1 VRSWLRGREP
11 GGDPDDPG
19 GDSERPTEGDGSP
32 LSRWLA
38 PTGATQIDQIELSDV
53 RDGWTPERAGE
64 TPLVAMM
71 ALVRAVGVVDPVL
84 LRPGAEGGF
93 EVVTGHRTVAAAR
106 AVGYDRVPAVVREMD
121 EVHALVAL
129 ALDGT
134 ATGRMTERGATE
146 LMDRLRAAGM
156 DDDAAVAE
164 LLGALGFEAPVAP
177 AAPAPVAPAAPPVP
191 EPVAAAAEPEPE
203 LQPVPAAPEPQPE
216 PVAAAPEPEPEPAA
230 AAPEPEPEPVPAA
243 AEPELE
249 PVPAAP
255 EPEPEPVA
263 TAPEQEPEPVAAA
276 AEPEPELQP
285 VPAAPPPE
293 LEPVAAAPEPELE
306 PAAAAPEPEPE
317 LQPVPAAPEPEPVAM
332 APESELESVAAAPE
346 PELAP
351 VAAGH
356 EAEPIAA
363 GHEPEPEPVAAAP
376 EPAPEPVAPEPEP
389 QLQPVAAVPELE
401 PVPEPVAAAAAA
413 APSMPPPPAPRR
425 HPPSGGRWVP
435 MPAGMPRLA
444 RLSTAFADAPRMLRL
459 LAAERYTGVVEL
471 AGPEGRRDLL
481 AFLEGGCV
489 ATSVE
494 EEGRL
499 VEGPL
504 RLPGPDR
511 GPMVEINV
519 RPHAPPIIVA
529 LALAMRSPALLT
541 GLHASFVRLPGLLEV
556 LARDRADAAC
566 VVSTPYGAGVILLA
580 GGVPVAAY
588 ARRLGEAP
596 GEVAETTDTAAVAG
610 LLASGEGEV
619 DVHRGSPPPPLE
631 LEAIIAAAALETG

>member
-84 LRPGAEGGF
+84 LRPGAGGGF

-156 DDDAAVAE
+156 DDDDAVAE
-164 LLGALGFEAPVAP
+164 LLGALGFEAPLAL
-177 AAPAPVAPAAPPVP
+177 AAPVPVATAAPPVV
-191 EPVAAAAEPEPE
+191 EPVVAAAGP
-203 LQPVPAAPEPQPE
+203 
-216 PVAAAPEPEPEPAA
+216 
-230 AAPEPEPEPVPAA
+230 
-243 AEPELE
+243 
-249 PVPAAP
+249 
-255 EPEPEPVA
+255 
-263 TAPEQEPEPVAAA
+263 EPEPVAAA

-285 VPAAPPPE
+285 VPAAAGP
-293 LEPVAAAPEPELE
+293 EPVAAAPEPEPEPEPELQPALPAPEQEPELQPVPTALE
-306 PAAAAPEPEPE
+306 PEPETVAATPEPEPE
-317 LQPVPAAPEPEPVAM
+317 LQPVPAA
-332 APESELESVAAAPE
+332 L
-346 PELAP
+346 
-351 VAAGH
+351 
-356 EAEPIAA
+356 
-363 GHEPEPEPVAAAP
+363 EPEPEPVATVPAPEPELPPIPAAP
-376 EPAPEPVAPEPEP
+376 EPQPEPEPVAAGHEPELQPVAAAPEPVAPEPEP
-389 QLQPVAAVPELE
+389 QLQPVAAPEPE
-401 PVPEPVAAAAAA
+401 PVPEPVAAAAPPAR
-413 APSMPPPPAPRR
+413 SMPRPPAPRR

-499 VEGPL
+499 VDGPL

-519 RPHAPPIIVA
+519 RPHAPPIVVA

-566 VVSTPYGAGVILLA
+566 VVSTPHGAGVILLA

-619 DVHRGSPPPPLE
+619 DVHRGSPPPPLD

>member
-84 LRPGAEGGF
+84 LRPRAEGGF

-203 LQPVPAAPEPQPE
+203 LQPVPAAPE
-216 PVAAAPEPEPEPAA
+216 A
-230 AAPEPEPEPVPAA
+230 
-243 AEPELE
+243 
-249 PVPAAP
+249 
-255 EPEPEPVA
+255 
-263 TAPEQEPEPVAAA
+263 
-276 AEPEPELQP
+276 
-285 VPAAPPPE
+285 
-293 LEPVAAAPEPELE
+293 
-306 PAAAAPEPEPE
+306 
-317 LQPVPAAPEPEPVAM
+317 EPEPVAM
-332 APESELESVAAAPE
+332 APEPELESVAAAPE

-610 LLASGEGEV
+610 LLASGDGEV

>member
-146 LMDRLRAAGM
+146 LMERLRAAGM

-177 AAPAPVAPAAPPVP
+177 TAPAPFAPAP
-191 EPVAAAAEPEPE
+191 EPLAAAAEPEPE
-203 LQPVPAAPEPQPE
+203 LQPVPAAPEPEPE
-216 PVAAAPEPEPEPAA
+216 PVAAAPEPEPEP
-230 AAPEPEPEPVPAA
+230 
-243 AEPELE
+243 
-249 PVPAAP
+249 
-255 EPEPEPVA
+255 
-263 TAPEQEPEPVAAA
+263 
-276 AEPEPELQP
+276 
-285 VPAAPPPE
+285 
-293 LEPVAAAPEPELE
+293 EPVAAAP
-306 PAAAAPEPEPE
+306 
-317 LQPVPAAPEPEPVAM
+317 
-332 APESELESVAAAPE
+332 
-346 PELAP
+346 
-351 VAAGH
+351 
-356 EAEPIAA
+356 
-363 GHEPEPEPVAAAP
+363 EPEPEPVAAAP
-376 EPAPEPVAPEPEP
+376 EPE
-389 QLQPVAAVPELE
+389 
-401 PVPEPVAAAAAA
+401 PEPVAAAPEPEPEPVAAA
-413 APSMPPPPAPRR
+413 PEPEPVAAAPAPAPSMPAPAAPRR

-499 VEGPL
+499 VDRPL

-511 GPMVEINV
+511 GPLVEINV
-519 RPHAPPIIVA
+519 RPHAPPIVIA

-566 VVSTPYGAGVILLA
+566 VVSTPQGAGVILLA

-619 DVHRGSPPPPLE
+619 DVHRGSPPPPLD

>member
-1 VRSWLRGREP
+1 MRSWLRGREP

-32 LSRWLA
+32 LGRWLA

-134 ATGRMTERGATE
+134 GTGRMTERGATE

-203 LQPVPAAPEPQPE
+203 LQPVPAAPEP
-216 PVAAAPEPEPEPAA
+216 VAAAPEPT
-230 AAPEPEPEPVPAA
+230 
-243 AEPELE
+243 
-249 PVPAAP
+249 
-255 EPEPEPVA
+255 PEPVA
-263 TAPEQEPEPVAAA
+263 FK
-276 AEPEPELQP
+276 
-285 VPAAPPPE
+285 
-293 LEPVAAAPEPELE
+293 
-306 PAAAAPEPEPE
+306 
-317 LQPVPAAPEPEPVAM
+317 
-332 APESELESVAAAPE
+332 
-346 PELAP
+346 
-351 VAAGH
+351 
-356 EAEPIAA
+356 
-363 GHEPEPEPVAAAP
+363 
-376 EPAPEPVAPEPEP
+376 PEP
-389 QLQPVAAVPELE
+389 QPQPVAAVPEPE
-401 PVPEPVAAAAAA
+401 PVPEPVAAG
-413 APSMPPPPAPRR
+413 APAMPPPPAPRR

-519 RPHAPPIIVA
+519 RPHAPPIVVA

-566 VVSTPYGAGVILLA
+566 VVSTPFGAGVILLA

>member
-146 LMDRLRAAGM
+146 LMERLRAAGM

-164 LLGALGFEAPVAP
+164 LLGALGFEAPVA
-177 AAPAPVAPAAPPVP
+177 APAPVAAAVAQPEP
-191 EPVAAAAEPEPE
+191 EPVAATPEPEPE
-203 LQPVPAAPEPQPE
+203 PVQVSPVHEPE
-216 PVAAAPEPEPEPAA
+216 PVAAAPEPEPELQ
-230 AAPEPEPEPVPAA
+230 PVPAA
-243 AEPELE
+243 T
-249 PVPAAP
+249 V
-255 EPEPEPVA
+255 PEPEPVA
-263 TAPEQEPEPVAAA
+263 ATPEPVPEPVVAA
-276 AEPEPELQP
+276 PEPELQP
-285 VPAAPPPE
+285 VLA
-293 LEPVAAAPEPELE
+293 
-306 PAAAAPEPEPE
+306 EPEPE
-317 LQPVPAAPEPEPVAM
+317 LQPVPAAPEPEPEPVAV
-332 APESELESVAAAPE
+332 APEHEPQPVPAAPE
-346 PELAP
+346 PEPEP
-351 VAAGH
+351 VAVAPEH
-356 EAEPIAA
+356 ELQPVPAA
-363 GHEPEPEPVAAAP
+363 PEPEPVAAAP
-376 EPAPEPVAPEPEP
+376 AS
-389 QLQPVAAVPELE
+389 VPE
-401 PVPEPVAAAAAA
+401 PVPEPVAAAPAA
-413 APSMPPPPAPRR
+413 APSMPPPAAPRR

-471 AGPEGRRDLL
+471 AGPDGRRDLL
-481 AFLEGGCV
+481 AFLEGGCM

-499 VEGPL
+499 VDRPL

-511 GPMVEINV
+511 GPLVEINV
-519 RPHAPPIIVA
+519 RPHAPPIVVA

-566 VVSTPYGAGVILLA
+566 VVSTPQGAGVILLA

-619 DVHRGSPPPPLE
+619 DVHRGSPPPPLD
-631 LEAIIAAAALETG
+631 LEAIIGAAALEMG

>member
-84 LRPGAEGGF
+84 LRPGAGGGF

-146 LMDRLRAAGM
+146 LMERLRAAGM

-177 AAPAPVAPAAPPVP
+177 TAPAPFAPAP
-191 EPVAAAAEPEPE
+191 EPLAAAAEPEPE
-203 LQPVPAAPEPQPE
+203 LQPVPAAPEPEPE
-216 PVAAAPEPEPEPAA
+216 PVAAAPEPEPEP
-230 AAPEPEPEPVPAA
+230 
-243 AEPELE
+243 
-249 PVPAAP
+249 
-255 EPEPEPVA
+255 
-263 TAPEQEPEPVAAA
+263 
-276 AEPEPELQP
+276 
-285 VPAAPPPE
+285 
-293 LEPVAAAPEPELE
+293 EPVAAAP
-306 PAAAAPEPEPE
+306 
-317 LQPVPAAPEPEPVAM
+317 
-332 APESELESVAAAPE
+332 
-346 PELAP
+346 
-351 VAAGH
+351 
-356 EAEPIAA
+356 
-363 GHEPEPEPVAAAP
+363 EPEPEPVAAAP
-376 EPAPEPVAPEPEP
+376 EPE
-389 QLQPVAAVPELE
+389 
-401 PVPEPVAAAAAA
+401 PEPVAAAPEPEPEPVAAA
-413 APSMPPPPAPRR
+413 PEPEPVAAAPEPEPEPVAAAPEPEPEPEPVAAAPEPEPEPEPVTAAPEPEPVAAVPAPAPSMPAPAAPRR

-499 VEGPL
+499 VDRPL

-511 GPMVEINV
+511 GPLVEINV
-519 RPHAPPIIVA
+519 RPHAPPIVIA

-566 VVSTPYGAGVILLA
+566 VVSTPQGAGVILLA

-619 DVHRGSPPPPLE
+619 DVHRGSPPPPLD